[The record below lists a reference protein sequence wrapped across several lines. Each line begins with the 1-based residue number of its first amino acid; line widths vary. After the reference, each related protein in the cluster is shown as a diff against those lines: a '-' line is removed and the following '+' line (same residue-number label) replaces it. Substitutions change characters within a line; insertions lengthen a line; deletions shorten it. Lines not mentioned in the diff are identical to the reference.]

1 MRIAEHIMAIDE
13 IKRASKSV
21 LDHTASLA
29 WMLECA
35 LKVINNNNLTAAFVE
50 EITKPKPAL
59 SGEQREEAEA

>member
-1 MRIAEHIMAIDE
+1 MRTAEHIMAIDE

-35 LKVINNNNLTAAFVE
+35 LRVINNHNLTAAFVE
-50 EITKPKPAL
+50 EIAKPKPAPT
-59 SGEQREEAEA
+59 GKETHE